1 VRHPLARLLPL
12 LACVAVAL
20 ALAVPTPALGQGQGQ
35 GPPTTETVIT
45 THFTKSIALT
55 DTPPCVG
62 TVTYDVRDVFHITA
76 FGGEV
81 AHVTDT
87 QTGTVTFVSAADG
100 KHYYYSGRFSG
111 TFNLQANRA
120 NAAFTEVST
129 YHLRVQAPDGARLRF
144 WVTAHVTFAQ
154 HANEPT
160 VEFFNVRCAAR

>member
-1 VRHPLARLLPL
+1 VHHALTGLLPL
-12 LACVAVAL
+12 LAFVFVT
-20 ALAVPTPALGQGQGQ
+20 LAVPVPVLGQGRGQ
-35 GPPTTETVIT
+35 GPPVTETMIT
-45 THFTKSIALT
+45 THFTKAIALT

-62 TVTYDVRDVFHITA
+62 TVTYDVRDVFHITS

-87 QTGTVTFVSAADG
+87 QTGTLTFAGAADG
-100 KHYYYSGRFSG
+100 KTYTGRFSG

-129 YHLRVQAPDGARLRF
+129 YHLRVQAPDGAQLRF

-154 HANEPT
+154 PAQEPT
-160 VEFFNVRCAAR
+160 VEFFNVRCTAR